1 LFQGNGAFAHRE
13 RADQVSQVSGKKEAV
28 MRHPTEET
36 LALFAGGDL
45 GLLDR
50 WKTARH
56 VSGCE
61 RCQASVARFEAAL
74 GSAAELDELPGVAWN
89 RLAAEMAA
97 NIRLGLAAG
106 ALVVPRQRTS
116 GPVAFH
122 PRALVAS
129 GCVATLLM
137 AGVWLQH
144 PAPRTVAVRD
154 PGVVLATTENGIAVG
169 DGERMMTLMNGRG
182 SDVLYSAGA
191 QGVMRARYVD
201 SDTGQVTINNVYVE

>member
-1 LFQGNGAFAHRE
+1 
-13 RADQVSQVSGKKEAV
+13 
-28 MRHPTEET
+28 MTHPTEEN

-45 GLLDR
+45 GVLER
-50 WKTARH
+50 WKAARH

-61 RCQASVARFEAAL
+61 RCQEAVARFEAVRA
-74 GSAAELDELPGVAWN
+74 SAAELDELPGLPWS
-89 RLAAEMAA
+89 RLAAEMSA

-106 ALVVPRQRTS
+106 ALVVPRQTAASR
-116 GPVAFH
+116 VAFH

-129 GCVATLLM
+129 GCVAALLM
-137 AGVWLQH
+137 AGVWLQN
-144 PAPRTVAVRD
+144 PSPRTAKVRN